1 MATAGSQPP
10 HTTVDAQSSEAPV
23 SSQNLALQVM
33 TKYRQ
38 MSTRTLMYHCA
49 VGAAALIMLYPIL
62 WLVGSSF
69 KPPDEIW
76 TNQTAIIPNDFYPW
90 NYTNGWAG
98 FGGISFATFYRN
110 SFFYAVVGTILNVSA
125 SALVAFGFARV
136 KFVGKRIWFSIMLVT
151 LMLPTQVQIIPQYIV
166 FLQLGWLNTF
176 YPLLLPRLGGQAF
189 FIFMIIQFIRSIP
202 IDLDEAAMID
212 GASKI
217 GIFFRII
224 LPQLTPAIITAAI
237 FSFYWTWDDFLVPLI
252 YLNSPELYT
261 VSLAL
266 RTFSDP
272 SGQTD
277 WGAIFA
283 MSSLSLLPVFVIFIF
298 FQRYLVEGI
307 STTGLKG

>member
-1 MATAGSQPP
+1 MARIEANMPAAGVGQPRLTHP
-10 HTTVDAQSSEAPV
+10 AVRWYQHKAA
-23 SSQNLALQVM
+23 
-33 TKYRQ
+33 
-38 MSTRTLMYHCA
+38 RTIFYHGL
-49 VGAAALIMLYPIL
+49 VGIAALIMLYPIM

-76 TNQTAIIPNDFYPW
+76 TNQTAIIPNEFYPQ
-90 NYTNGWAG
+90 NYPNGWAG
-98 FGGISFATFYRN
+98 FGGISFTTFYRN
-110 SFFYAVVGTILNVSA
+110 SLFYATLGTILNVSA
-125 SALVAFGFARV
+125 SAVVAYGFARV
-136 KFVGKRIWFSIMLVT
+136 RFAGRGIWFAVMLVT

-166 FLQLGWLNTF
+166 FKQLGWLNTF
-176 YPLLLPRLGGQAF
+176 YPLLLPRIGGQAF

-202 IDLDEAAMID
+202 VDLDEAAMID
-212 GASKI
+212 GASKV
-217 GIFFRII
+217 GIFLRVI
-224 LPQLTPAIITAAI
+224 LPQLTPALITAAI
-237 FSFYWTWDDFLVPLI
+237 FSFYWTWDEFLVPLI
-252 YLNSPELYT
+252 YLNSPELYL

-283 MSSLSLLPVFVIFIF
+283 MSSLSLLPVFVIFIS